1 MRYQPRYFI
10 GPVSDMDLGESLGR
24 HWHTRKNAL
33 CTASNLGVDDRNG
46 SKPAVTALQH
56 GRLLHPRLADI
67 TDSRVLP
74 VLPVAERLS
83 LYAPATLACSKG
95 SGCNLDI
102 VAWLTP

>member
-1 MRYQPRYFI
+1 MA
-10 GPVSDMDLGESLGR
+10 VCLTLGY
-24 HWHTRKNAL
+24 
-33 CTASNLGVDDRNG
+33 
-46 SKPAVTALQH
+46 
-56 GRLLHPRLADI
+56 

-74 VLPVAERLS
+74 VLPVAGRLS